1 MQINLQI
8 KFADQTDKTITATA
22 ADLIAFETEFNLSV
36 AKLESEVRLTH
47 LLFLAW
53 HAEKRTKATDLDFN
67 AWVETVEGV
76 EAKET
81 KK

>member
-8 KFADQTDKTITATA
+8 KFADQTEKTIVANA
-22 ADLIAFETEFNLSV
+22 ADLIAFESEFNLSV
-36 AKLESEVRLTH
+36 AKLETEVRLTH
-47 LLFLAW
+47 LLYLAW
-53 HAEKRTKATDLDFN
+53 HSEKRTKATSLEFN
-67 AWVETVEGV
+67 AWVETVEAV

>member
-1 MQINLQI
+1 MQINLHI
-8 KFADQTDKTITATA
+8 KFTDKTEKTITASA
-22 ADLIAFETEFNLSV
+22 ADLIAFEAEFNLSV

-47 LLFLAW
+47 LLYLAW
-53 HAEKRTKATDLDFN
+53 HAEKRTKATTLEFN

>member
-1 MQINLQI
+1 MLINLHI
-8 KFADQTDKTITATA
+8 KFADQTDKTITASA

-53 HAEKRTKATDLDFN
+53 HAEKRTKATGLEFS
-67 AWVETVEGV
+67 AWVETVEAV

>member
-8 KFADQTDKTITATA
+8 KFADQTEKTITATA
-22 ADLIAFETEFNLSV
+22 ADLIAFESEFNLSV
-36 AKLESEVRLTH
+36 AKLENEVRLTH
-47 LLFLAW
+47 LLFIAW
-53 HAEKRTKATDLDFN
+53 HAEKRTKTTGLEFQP
-67 AWVETVEGV
+67 WVETVESI

>member
-53 HAEKRTKATDLDFN
+53 HSEKRTKATGLEFS
-67 AWVETVEGV
+67 AWVETVEAV

>member
-8 KFADQTDKTITATA
+8 KFSDQTEKTITATA
-22 ADLIAFETEFNLSV
+22 ADLIAFESEFNLSV
-36 AKLESEVRLTH
+36 AKLENEVRLTH
-47 LLFLAW
+47 LLFIAW
-53 HAEKRTKATDLDFN
+53 HAEKRTKTTGLEFQP
-67 AWVETVEGV
+67 WVETVESI

>member
-53 HAEKRTKATDLDFN
+53 HAEKRTKATGLDFN

>member
-1 MQINLQI
+1 MLINLHI
-8 KFADQTDKTITATA
+8 KFADQTDKTIAASA
-22 ADLIAFETEFNLSV
+22 ADLIAFESEFNLSV
-36 AKLESEVRLTH
+36 TKLQSEVRLTH
-47 LLFLAW
+47 LLYLAW

-67 AWVETVEGV
+67 AWVEKVESV